1 MAVHI
6 IDTTIV
12 PALDE
17 LLVSISVGDGRLEP
31 DGKLPSYAS
40 LHMTLTCR
48 IPKRE
53 NPYLATIQEDA
64 LRRANDA
71 VIPLLLVLGR
81 QAIGEN
87 PIPVAKKR

>member
-1 MAVHI
+1 MPVHI

-17 LLVSISVGDGRLEP
+17 LLVSISVGDGRLEA

-40 LHMTLTCR
+40 LYMTVICR
-48 IPKRE
+48 VPNRE
-53 NPYLATIQEDA
+53 NPYLSAIQEDV

-81 QAIGEN
+81 QAVGES
-87 PIPVAKKR
+87 PAPVAKKK